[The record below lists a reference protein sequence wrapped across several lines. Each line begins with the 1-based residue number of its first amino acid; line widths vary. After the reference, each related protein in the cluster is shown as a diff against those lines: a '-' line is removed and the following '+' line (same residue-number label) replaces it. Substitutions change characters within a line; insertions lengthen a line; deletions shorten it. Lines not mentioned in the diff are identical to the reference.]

1 MPVSI
6 GEVDST
12 VEVRGSSES
21 GQGGAGDAGTV
32 PSAED
37 HLRWQEVARRRAE
50 LAART
55 AAWRF
60 DD

>member
-1 MPVSI
+1 MA
-6 GEVDST
+6 
-12 VEVRGSSES
+12 
-21 GQGGAGDAGTV
+21 GQGGASQAGTV

-37 HLRWQEVARRRAE
+37 QVRWQELARRRAE